1 MQVKVAIIRLNKKI
15 KFFRAIA
22 KPFGVPKITSWF
34 IVRKECTCMLNNT
47 NKTWRPQKKTKLDS
61 QHGDK
66 SRILWMR

>member
-47 NKTWRPQKKTKLDS
+47 NKTWKTTEKN
-61 QHGDK
+61 
-66 SRILWMR
+66 